1 MNILSWI
8 LFGLIAGAIAKLVMP
23 GKDPGGCLV
32 TIGIGILGAMLG
44 GLIATRVLDMGPVT
58 GFNMRS
64 FAIAI
69 FGSILLLVV
78 YRLLVGRRR
87 G

>member
-1 MNILSWI
+1 MNIISWI
-8 LFGLIAGAIAKLVMP
+8 IFGLIAGAIAKLVMP

-32 TIGIGILGAMLG
+32 TSGIGILGAMVG
-44 GLIATRVLDMGPVT
+44 GLIATRVLHISPVT

-69 FGSILLLVV
+69 LGSIVLLVI

-87 G
+87 